1 MLSGVKERNNERRG
15 NIICTSELNANAHTQ
30 NINNHIRIFVIKK
43 CLSGFFLWG
52 FYEIQLLYCNN
63 MWNESQ
69 FVFDLPE

>member
-1 MLSGVKERNNERRG
+1 MNAEGKLFERL
-15 NIICTSELNANAHTQ
+15 TELNAHTQ
-30 NINNHIRIFVIKK
+30 NINNNIRIFVIKK
-43 CLSGFFLWG
+43 CLSGFFWWG